1 MGKRERKMRLF
12 IAVELAEEMKDY
24 LSRIQQAWQEGCSR
38 ANFSRRENLHLTI
51 KFLGETRVEELP
63 SIQAAMEE
71 AARATAPFS
80 LRLGEPGFFSRQQK
94 KILWVGL
101 QGDLQD
107 LRKLFHRLEVHL
119 AEKGFPKEK
128 RAFSPHITLAREAVL
143 KEGWEE
149 LSRRLCLEPRILP
162 VTHLTLMESS
172 CPQGKL
178 TYLPLFRFSLQGPA
192 GSRDC

>member
-71 AARATAPFS
+71 AARATAPLS

-119 AEKGFPKEK
+119 AEKGFPKRKEPS
-128 RAFSPHITLAREAVL
+128 APITLAREAVL
-143 KEGWEE
+143 K
-149 LSRRLCLEPRILP
+149 RIGRAFPAPLFGAANTA

-172 CPQGKL
+172 CPQE
-178 TYLPLFRFSLQGPA
+178 S
-192 GSRDC
+192 